1 MPHYASI
8 PLSATCTSTTAIN
21 REEPAVGSASSTNH
35 DHDGRRARQRRRH
48 SSYQPR
54 SWSTD
59 RENVQQL
66 LDRFL
71 LDLGRRLEMVENYG
85 QLKIDESKNY
95 AYETLR
101 TLHERCTH
109 ASDDILDA
117 GRRRTKVL
125 LETLDANYRGAL
137 ARKETME
144 QKVAEGVRIAESLLA
159 DFEKRAYD
167 LSKSSF
173 AATASDM
180 LDSAAEIVHDTADA
194 ARRAKKLL
202 QDKIE
207 EALVLAKKQGL
218 ITYDS
223 LPDPWRGNPHI
234 IKGYRFQESFVDC
247 VRSCFTVFSNE
258 TVNIWSHGLGLLL
271 ILAIAFY
278 FYPMTP
284 AFTSSTNKFD
294 VLIAGCFFFAACK
307 CLVCSTMWHT
317 MSSLSNQ
324 TVMERFA
331 CVDYTGISFLV
342 ASSIM
347 TTEYTAFYC
356 EPVSRTVY
364 LSLTF
369 VLGVL
374 GSVLPWHPYFNTP
387 RLSWMRVAFFVGLA
401 LTGFIP
407 ILQLTIERSFAE
419 TMHFYAPIGK
429 SVFVYLA
436 GAMLY
441 AAKIPECWFP
451 GMFDYVG
458 GSHQIWHIAVLG
470 GILFHYHAMHHFFS
484 EAFKRV
490 SNGQCAT
497 F

>member
-1 MPHYASI
+1 MPHYAAI
-8 PLSATCTSTTAIN
+8 PLSASCSNTTAHS
-21 REEPAVGSASSTNH
+21 REEPAVGTTSSAKPDNDTL
-35 DHDGRRARQRRRH
+35 RARQRRRH

-71 LDLGRRLEMVENYG
+71 VDLGRRLEMVESYG

-95 AYETLR
+95 AYDTLR
-101 TLHERCTH
+101 TLHESCTH
-109 ASDDILDA
+109 VSDEVLDA
-117 GRRRTKVL
+117 GRRRANAL
-125 LETLDANYRGAL
+125 IETLDANYRGAL

-144 QKVAEGVRIAESLLA
+144 QKVQEGVRIAENLLA

-167 LSKSSF
+167 FSTSSI

-194 ARRAKKLL
+194 ARRARKLM

-207 EALVLAKKQGL
+207 DALALAKKQGL
-218 ITYDS
+218 ISYDS
-223 LPDPWRGNPHI
+223 LPDPWKGNPHI
-234 IKGYRFQESFVDC
+234 IKGYRFSESHVEC
-247 VRSCFTVFSNE
+247 VQSCFTVFSNE

-271 ILAIAFY
+271 ILLIAFY

-284 AFTSSTNKFD
+284 TFTSSQNNFD
-294 VLIAGCFFFAACK
+294 IFIAGCFFFAACK

-317 MSSLSNQ
+317 MSSISNQ

-342 ASSIM
+342 AASIM

-356 EPVSRTVY
+356 EPVSQAIY
-364 LSLTF
+364 LGLTF

-374 GSVLPWHPYFNTP
+374 GSILPWHPYFNTA
-387 RLSWMRVAFFVGLA
+387 RLAWMRVAFFVGLA

-407 ILQLTIERSFAE
+407 IVQLTIERSFAE

-436 GAMLY
+436 GAILY
-441 AAKIPECWFP
+441 AAEVPERWCP

-458 GSHQIWHIAVLG
+458 GSHQIWHFAVLG
-470 GILFHYHAMHHFFS
+470 GILFHYLAMHHFFS
-484 EAFKRV
+484 EAFKRA
-490 SNGQCAT
+490 SSGQCSL
-497 F
+497 